1 VGAASGL
8 EVCDGCRF
16 YGGRCDLEVMKGK
29 SIFISC
35 LTVRNLR
42 DVLPIDYVVVH
53 QRPSYIEARLT
64 QQLNSLASRPYG
76 WKRERTLFEKGLIVV
91 DDLCSNGIMRRL
103 TRSMKVPKL
112 EKLYTEE
119 DPVESMVHIIG
130 GFGDSSSL
138 LCILSRLRD
147 RR

>member
-1 VGAASGL
+1 
-8 EVCDGCRF
+8 
-16 YGGRCDLEVMKGK
+16 
-29 SIFISC
+29 
-35 LTVRNLR
+35 LTVRNLP

-53 QRPSYIEARLT
+53 QRPSCIEARLT

-119 DPVESMVHIIG
+119 DPVESMVRIIG